1 MMPGTLSDDLF
12 ETSCASTHIFYF
24 VFRVES
30 LDAELAAKMQEIK
43 RCVSVRVCA
52 CVRACTCSCECES
65 SESSQI
71 RKKSNEKSNTKH
83 LIGKPIQNGNQ
94 TGANVVH
101 AKKLHVPPRLITS
114 KN

>member
-1 MMPGTLSDDLF
+1 MPGTLSDDLF

-65 SESSQI
+65 SDESAHAHIKRAGS
-71 RKKSNEKSNTKH
+71 RARVRAGRERERACRH
-83 LIGKPIQNGNQ
+83 
-94 TGANVVH
+94 TGT
-101 AKKLHVPPRLITS
+101 ITS
-114 KN
+114 YAE